1 MIPEKKSEGFSFR
14 LTPSLK
20 KSMIERSYSL
30 KIEPAEYLTSLVT
43 ADLEKQSLEP
53 TDLQKTFIEKVFDK
67 YTHSMLDFI
76 TNNIDKKIASIE
88 STLELK
94 LLSKEE
100 RIRNI
105 IAETEAFAVRGNMTV
120 SDETKKL
127 WYSKLDEAK
136 DMTIY
141 AQELREYILKLQEKN
156 NKK

>member
-1 MIPEKKSEGFSFR
+1 
-14 LTPSLK
+14 
-20 KSMIERSYSL
+20 
-30 KIEPAEYLTSLVT
+30 
-43 ADLEKQSLEP
+43 
-53 TDLQKTFIEKVFDK
+53 
-67 YTHSMLDFI
+67 MLDFI